1 MLAST
6 PAVVS
11 RKLSKLRNEGI
22 ILGKEAIINW
32 QKLGFDVEV
41 SLRITLDKTRSSAF
55 DEFLGAARLIP
66 QVIELQ
72 TFVGRV
78 DVRLSVIAK
87 DMADYQHIYR
97 GQILKLPHMSDVEA
111 LLHISRIKSYEVLP
125 V

>member
-1 MLAST
+1 MSAST

-11 RKLSKLRNEGI
+11 RRLSKLREEGI
-22 ILGKEAIINW
+22 IIGKEAVIDW
-32 QKLGFDVEV
+32 QKLGYDIEV
-41 SLRITLDKTRSSAF
+41 SLRITLDKTQNRAF
-55 DEFLGAARLIP
+55 EEFLGAAHLIP

-87 DMADYQHIYR
+87 DMADYQRVYR
-97 GQILKLPHMSDVEA
+97 DLILKLPHMSDVEA
-111 LLHISRIKSYEVLP
+111 LLHISRIKSDEVLP

>member
-1 MLAST
+1 M
-6 PAVVS
+6 
-11 RKLSKLRNEGI
+11 RDDGI
-22 ILGKEAIINW
+22 ILGQEAIIDW

-41 SLRITLDKTRSSAF
+41 SLRITLDKTQSRAF
-55 DEFLGAARLIP
+55 EEFLKAARLIP

-87 DMADYQHIYR
+87 DMAGYQRIYR
-97 GQILKLPHMSDVEA
+97 DQILKLPHMSDVEA
-111 LLHISRIKSYEVLP
+111 LLHISRIKSDEVLP

>member
-1 MLAST
+1 MSAST

-11 RKLSKLRNEGI
+11 RRLSKLREAGI
-22 ILGKEAIINW
+22 IIGKEAVIDW
-32 QKLGFDVEV
+32 QKLGYDIEV
-41 SLRITLDKTRSSAF
+41 SLRITLDKTQNCAF
-55 DEFLGAARLIP
+55 EDFLEAARLIP

-87 DMADYQHIYR
+87 DMADYQRVYR
-97 GQILKLPHMSDVEA
+97 VLILKLPHMSDVEA
-111 LLHISRIKSYEVLP
+111 LLHISRIKSDEVFP

>member
-41 SLRITLDKTRSSAF
+41 SLRITLDKTQSSAF
-55 DEFLGAARLIP
+55 DEFLAAARLIP

-97 GQILKLPHMSDVEA
+97 EQILKLPHMSDVEA

-125 V
+125 I

>member
-41 SLRITLDKTRSSAF
+41 SLRITLDKTQSSAF
-55 DEFLGAARLIP
+55 DEFLAAARLIP

-97 GQILKLPHMSDVEA
+97 EQILKLPHMSDVEA